1 MDEETMKLGLLMETA
16 QTHQKLAEAL
26 IEKLQSHTQGLDAI
40 VRDQIRRTLLEQLQ
54 GLHAE
59 SQRTAEALRSAQ
71 RQIQTRTLVRTV
83 AMMGLSALVTL
94 AIALGV
100 AWYVLPSR
108 TDIEALR
115 AEREGLASNVAQLE
129 QHGARADL
137 RRCGGEHL
145 CVRVDLSAPRFGQ
158 QRDYFVIRGY

>member
-1 MDEETMKLGLLMETA
+1 MQIGLLMETA
-16 QTHQKLAEAL
+16 QTHQALASAL
-26 IEKLQSHTQGLDAI
+26 IEKLQAHTQGLDAV
-40 VRDQIRRTLLEQLQ
+40 VRDQIRGTLLEQLQ
-54 GLHAE
+54 GLHTE
-59 SQRTAEALRSAQ
+59 SERTVTALRTE
-71 RQIQTRTLVRTV
+71 RQQIKTRTIVRTV

-108 TDIEALR
+108 SEIAALR
-115 AEREGLASNVAQLE
+115 AERDQLADNAALLE

-137 RRCGGEHL
+137 RRCGQQHL
-145 CVRVDLSAPRFGQ
+145 CVRVDLAAPRFGE

>member
-1 MDEETMKLGLLMETA
+1 MDEEAIKLGLLLEAA
-16 QTHQKLAEAL
+16 QTHQALATAL
-26 IEKLQSHTQGLDAI
+26 IEKLQAHTTGLDEV
-40 VRDQIRRTLLEQLQ
+40 VRDQIHRTLLEQLR
-54 GLHAE
+54 GLHTE
-59 SQRTAEALRSAQ
+59 SQNTVAALRTE
-71 RQIQTRTLVRTV
+71 RQQIRTRTIIRSV

-108 TDIEALR
+108 SDIEALR
-115 AEREGLASNVAQLE
+115 AERDQLADNAALLE

-145 CVRVDLSAPRFGQ
+145 CVRVDLTAPRFGE

>member
-1 MDEETMKLGLLMETA
+1 MKLGLLMETA
-16 QTHQKLAEAL
+16 QTHQELAKAL
-26 IEKLQSHTQGLDAI
+26 IEKLQAHTAGLDAV

-54 GLHAE
+54 GLHTE
-59 SQRTAEALRSAQ
+59 SQRTVTALRSAQ
-71 RQIQTRTLVRTV
+71 QQIKTRTIVRTV

-108 TDIEALR
+108 TEIEALR
-115 AEREGLASNVAQLE
+115 AEREGLVSNVALLE

-137 RRCGGEHL
+137 RPCGEQHL
-145 CVRVDLSAPRFGQ
+145 CIRVDLQTPRFGA